1 MGTIWGHSHTMATIA
16 RRENGKWQAKIRR
29 TGAPAISK
37 TFATKVDA
45 ERWARATERDLDTGS
60 FLPTDEADKT
70 TFSDAL
76 DRYRCEALPSQRGR
90 TQAET
95 RLRRLDE
102 SFGKYSLSAIS
113 GAMISKYRD
122 ERLQAV
128 SAQTVVHEIGQLQR
142 IFKRA
147 VQDWGIQLPKGIP
160 TLNVSKPRLPAGRDR
175 RLEGG
180 EETALLE
187 QASKLEQPWVKAVVI
202 LAIETAARQS
212 ELLSLTW
219 DQVDLTKRIARL
231 RGIGGGP
238 TKNGSPY
245 RDIPLSSRAAAALN
259 DLPRSIDKKVFPLT
273 QNALQLSWERLCRSA
288 RKTHLL
294 LRLNDELAAN
304 GVSEADAATEIRA
317 LIFKKKQPSKLTL
330 EKWENMEK
338 SEKFLRD
345 LHFHD
350 LRHEGTSRL
359 AEKLQ
364 MHELMKVTGHK
375 SSAMLDRYYHPRA
388 EDLAAKLD

>member
-1 MGTIWGHSHTMATIA
+1 MAAIA
-16 RRENGKWQAKIRR
+16 QRENGKWQAKIRR
-29 TGAPAISK
+29 TGAPPISK
-37 TFATKVDA
+37 TFATKADA
-45 ERWARATERDLDTGS
+45 ERWARSIERDLDTGS

-70 TFSDAL
+70 IFADAL
-76 DRYRCEALPSQRGR
+76 DRYRREALPSQRGR
-90 TQAET
+90 AQAET
-95 RLRRLDE
+95 RLRRLDDA
-102 SFGKYSLSAIS
+102 FGKYSLSAIS
-113 GAMISKYRD
+113 GAMIAKYRD

-128 SAQTVVHEIGQLQR
+128 SPQTVVHELGQLQR

-160 TLNVSKPRLPAGRDR
+160 TFNVSKPRLPSGRDR
-175 RLEGG
+175 RLEAG
-180 EETALLE
+180 EDAALLE
-187 QASKLEQPWVKAVVI
+187 QASKLEQPWVKAAVI

-212 ELLSLTW
+212 ELLSLKW
-219 DQVDLTKRIARL
+219 DHVDLSRRVARL
-231 RGIGGGP
+231 RGIDGGP

-245 RDIPLSSRAAAALN
+245 RDVPLSSRAVSILN
-259 DLPRSIDKKVFPLT
+259 ELPRSSNGKVFPIT

-294 LRLNDELAAN
+294 ALLDVALVAKGMSATD
-304 GVSEADAATEIRA
+304 VATEIRA
-317 LIFKKKQPSKLTL
+317 LIYKKRRPSVVTV
-330 EKWENMEK
+330 EEWEEIERNSRFM
-338 SEKFLRD
+338 SG

-375 SSAMLDRYYHPRA
+375 SSAMLARYYHPRA

>member
-1 MGTIWGHSHTMATIA
+1 MAAIA
-16 RRENGKWQAKIRR
+16 QRENGKWQAKIRR
-29 TGAPAISK
+29 TGAPPISK
-37 TFATKVDA
+37 TFATKADA

-76 DRYRCEALPSQRGR
+76 DRYRREALPSQRGR
-90 TQAET
+90 AQAET
-95 RLRRLDE
+95 RLRRLE
-102 SFGKYSLSAIS
+102 EAFGRYSLSAIS
-113 GAMISKYRD
+113 GAMIAKYRD

-128 SAQTVVHEIGQLQR
+128 SAQTVVHELGQLQR

-160 TLNVSKPRLPAGRDR
+160 TFNVSKPRLPSGRDR
-175 RLEGG
+175 RLEGL

-187 QASKLEQPWVKAVVI
+187 QASKLEQPWVKAMVI

-212 ELLSLTW
+212 ELLSLRW
-219 DQVDLTKRIARL
+219 DHVDLAKRVARL
-231 RGIGGGP
+231 RGIDGGP

-245 RDIPLSSRAAAALN
+245 RDVPLSSRAMATLN
-259 DLPRSIDKKVFPLT
+259 ELPRSIDGKVFPLT
-273 QNALQLSWERLCRSA
+273 QNAIQLSWERLCRSA

-294 LRLNDELAAN
+294 DRLHEELVN
-304 GVSEADAATEIRA
+304 KGIMESDAAAEIRA
-317 LIFKKKQPSKLTL
+317 LIYKKKVPSHSTVKAWDEL
-330 EKWENMEK
+330 EKND
-338 SEKFLRD
+338 KFLCD

-375 SSAMLDRYYHPRA
+375 SSAMLARYYHPRA